1 MKSIL
6 IRAEDKN
13 IWERRAPLVPED
25 LATILSQV
33 KTKAFVEKS
42 EKRFFKESEYQA
54 VGAEICQGMEQGD
67 IIFGVKE
74 IPKEKLLNN
83 KTYLFF
89 SHTIKGQK
97 ENMPMLKQIME
108 GGSTLI
114 DYEKITDD
122 QGRRLVFFGRFA
134 GDAGAIDILWLMGQ
148 HWKDK
153 GLNTPFEHC
162 QQALHYHSV
171 QEAHDHLEQIGKE
184 IAKNGLPEE
193 LNPLIIGILGYG
205 NVSKGA
211 QYIFDALPT
220 ERIEPEKL
228 AEFYVAGSFDP
239 HKVYLTIFKEE
250 HLVEHKEGK
259 AFELQD
265 YYHHPENYRSVFER
279 YLPYLSILVNA
290 IYWDA
295 RYPRF
300 VTWDNLA
307 QLKSAGK
314 LRLQG
319 IADITCDVN
328 GSIECNVKAT
338 DSGNPAYLV
347 HPETRSITDGYL
359 GEGIVLLAV
368 DNLPAELPNDS
379 SRFFSRQLTP
389 FVPGIVQADFNK
401 PLEQSG
407 LPDEIK
413 RATIV
418 YKGRLTEPYKYLEQY
433 LADLP

>member
-25 LATILSQV
+25 LAKILQ
-33 KTKAFVEKS
+33 KAPTQAFVEKS
-42 EKRFFKESEYQA
+42 DKRFFKESEYQA
-54 VGAEICQGMEQGD
+54 VGAKICEGMEKGD
-67 IIFGVKE
+67 IILGVKE

-97 ENMPMLKQIME
+97 DNMPMLKRIIDGQ
-108 GGSTLI
+108 STLI
-114 DYEKITDD
+114 DYEKITDA

-148 HWKDK
+148 HWQAR
-153 GLNTPFEHC
+153 GLATPFSEC
-162 QQALHYHSV
+162 KQALNYHSV
-171 QEAHDHLEQIGKE
+171 KEAHDHIEQIGQQIKQ
-184 IAKNGLPEE
+184 NGLPQE

-211 QYIFDALPT
+211 QYILQALPVEQIDPADLET
-220 ERIEPEKL
+220 
-228 AEFYVAGSFDP
+228 FYKKGNFSP
-239 HKVYLTIFKEE
+239 HKVYLTVFKEE
-250 HLVEHKEGK
+250 HLVKHRQDKP
-259 AFELQD
+259 FELQD
-265 YYHHPENYRSVFER
+265 YYRHPEHYQSVFDR

-300 VTWDNLA
+300 VTWDALA
-307 QLKSAGK
+307 RLKSAGK

-347 HPETRSITDGYL
+347 HPETRSITDGYR

-368 DNLPAELPNDS
+368 DNLPAELPNDA
-379 SRFFSRQLTP
+379 SRFFSQQLWP
-389 FVPGIVQADFNK
+389 FIPDIVKADLTK
-401 PLEQSG
+401 PLNKSG
-407 LPDEIK
+407 LPEEIQ
-413 RATIV
+413 RAVIV
-418 YKGRLTEPYKYLEQY
+418 YNGQLTEPYQYLEQY
-433 LADLP
+433 LSGLE